1 MQEEDSGATRTQG
14 WVPPSTTPTSVAMAK
29 DLKKR
34 GWSFVG
40 PTTCY
45 AFMQS
50 MGLVNDHVPGCACR
64 DECDELR
71 AGLKRPT

>member
-1 MQEEDSGATRTQG
+1 MSGNSSPQTVGRNGFLFDALRTLAIT
-14 WVPPSTTPTSVAMAK
+14 PESTALSQ

-45 AFMQS
+45 AFMQA
-50 MGLVNDHVPGCACR
+50 MGMVDDHVEGCHVTIGER
-64 DECDELR
+64 Q
-71 AGLKRPT
+71 